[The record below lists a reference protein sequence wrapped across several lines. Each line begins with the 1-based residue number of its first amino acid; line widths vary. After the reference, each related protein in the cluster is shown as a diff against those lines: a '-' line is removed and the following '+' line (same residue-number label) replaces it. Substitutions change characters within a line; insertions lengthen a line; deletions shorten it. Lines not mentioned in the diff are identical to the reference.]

1 VVRVLAAVLGLL
13 AVGGGSPARLDGQA
27 PALSVTRDDR
37 VARVQ
42 STGLLDDGRFVD
54 LIRSGFPLRLHF
66 RLELWRERSGWFD
79 RYVTGV
85 DWDAVVRHDPL
96 AEEFILIRTG
106 GGVTRY
112 NTTEDLAAALAV
124 PYRVTLEARGGEGS
138 RFYLVARLDVTT
150 LNDTDLEELTRWL
163 KGDVTTAVSGRE
175 NFGQALAHGA
185 QRALV
190 RIAGLP
196 TLTLQGRSDL
206 FPGNPPSR

>member
-1 VVRVLAAVLGLL
+1 MWRGLL
-13 AVGGGSPARLDGQA
+13 AAAALRFAVQA
-27 PALSVTRDDR
+27 PELAVTRDGP

-42 STGLLDDGRFVD
+42 AAGLLDDGKFID
-54 LIRSGFPLRLHF
+54 LMRSGFPLRLHF
-66 RLELWRERSGWFD
+66 HLELWKERSGWFD
-79 RYVTGV
+79 RYITGV
-85 DWDAVVRHDPL
+85 EWDAVARHDPL

-112 NTTEDLAAALAV
+112 STTEDLAQALAV
-124 PYRVTLEARGGEGS
+124 PYRVTLETRGAG
-138 RFYLVARLDVTT
+138 RFYLVARLDLTT

-163 KGDVTTAVSGRE
+163 KGDVTPAVSGRE

-196 TLTLQGRSDL
+196 TLTLEGRSDV
-206 FPGNPPSR
+206 FPGDAAPR

>member
-1 VVRVLAAVLGLL
+1 VHRTGVLRGLIAAALLRLALQGPGL
-13 AVGGGSPARLDGQA
+13 A
-27 PALSVTRDDR
+27 VTRDGP

-42 STGLLDDGRFVD
+42 AAGLLDDGRFVD
-54 LIRSGFPLRLHF
+54 LMRSGFPLRLHF
-66 RLELWRERSGWFD
+66 RLELWKERSGWFD
-79 RYVTGV
+79 RYITGV
-85 DWDAVVRHDPL
+85 EWDAVARHDPL

-112 NTTEDLAAALAV
+112 STTEDLAEALAV
-124 PYRVTLEARGGEGS
+124 PYRVTLETRGDG

-163 KGDVTTAVSGRE
+163 KGDVTPAVSGRE
-175 NFGQALAHGA
+175 NLGQALAHGA

-196 TLTLQGRSDL
+196 TLTLQGRSDV
-206 FPGNPPSR
+206 FPADTARR